1 MVSLRIKLIET
12 WNKQQFA
19 DKNVKWKLLLPS
31 GKKNIFWCSAKHYHL
46 QYLQRNLVVL
56 QSLSF
61 GIESFVEISK
71 AGHDNTNGR
80 TPFRI
85 FLFVFTVGADGRSE
99 LGLKLDSLGLG
110 QSSSRTSLTSFDEK
124 FDDSESPESS
134 LNRQVRK
141 AVFRFVIVYLD
152 WSHCKYLNVF

>member
-1 MVSLRIKLIET
+1 MIY
-12 WNKQQFA
+12 
-19 DKNVKWKLLLPS
+19 VK
-31 GKKNIFWCSAKHYHL
+31 
-46 QYLQRNLVVL
+46 
-56 QSLSF
+56 
-61 GIESFVEISK
+61 SFVEISK

-152 WSHCKYLNVF
+152 